1 MPIFE
6 YACQD
11 CGRRFEALVRS
22 DTRPECPGCRSRK
35 LDKQLSVF
43 ATASAEASSG
53 SADVMAEMGPCGS
66 CGHPDG
72 PGACSLH

>member
-6 YACQD
+6 YACQA
-11 CGRRFEALVRS
+11 CGNAFELLVRS
-22 DTRPECPGCRSRK
+22 DTMPACPSCQSTQ

-43 ATASAEASSG
+43 ATAAAGEPAL
-53 SADVMAEMGPCGS
+53 AAAGPCGS

-72 PGACSLH
+72 PGACAFN

>member
-6 YACQD
+6 YACKD
-11 CGRRFEALVRS
+11 CGQHFEALVRS
-22 DTRPECPGCRSRK
+22 DTVPECPQCHSTQ

-43 ATASAEASSG
+43 AAGSSQG
-53 SADVMAEMGPCGS
+53 DPAPAFSPCGS

-72 PGACSLH
+72 PGACMRP

>member
-6 YACQD
+6 YACHD
-11 CGRRFEALVRS
+11 CGNAFELLVRS
-22 DTRPECPGCRSRK
+22 STVPECPQCHSHQ

-43 ATASAEASSG
+43 ATASSGEVPQPMAAS
-53 SADVMAEMGPCGS
+53 PCGS

-72 PGACSLH
+72 PGACSIH

>member
-1 MPIFE
+1 MPIYE

-11 CGRRFEALVRS
+11 CGAAFELLVRS
-22 DTRPECPGCRSRK
+22 GTVPECPSCHSTQ

-43 ATASAEASSG
+43 ATSASGPEPALA
-53 SADVMAEMGPCGS
+53 AGPCGS

-72 PGACSLH
+72 PGACALN